1 MAQGESVMSITVNQ
15 QSRRIGLALS
25 GGGFR
30 AAGFHLGVFRK
41 LKELG
46 LLWKLDLL
54 TCVSGGSIAGAFL
67 ARHWGQEEALDKL
80 ENYLRTTSIAVSSVL
95 GGLLDPLHSRLD
107 KLASSYDRDLFDG
120 GTLDTLKSG
129 PRIYLNATNLATGNM
144 FFFVAGGDGL
154 SEMGEW
160 EMGTVAAG
168 KFPIS
173 RAVAASSAFP
183 PVFPPLRLAQDEYP
197 QRDAD
202 FVCLTDGGVYDN
214 LGVNPLL
221 RKRNAL
227 DYVIVSDGGK
237 PFAIDQSPTELGS
250 VILVHAIDILMEQV
264 RGLQFKRLELN
275 GAKAGGAK
283 PAWLS
288 IDSIEGQ
295 VRDGDAAFASSI
307 STNLQRLSVAEVDVL
322 KRHAGALVEHRLR
335 TYMPELLGS

>member
-1 MAQGESVMSITVNQ
+1 MTVTVKQ
-15 QSRRIGLALS
+15 QSSRIGLALS

-41 LKELG
+41 LHALG

-67 ARHWGQEEALDKL
+67 ASHWGQDNALDKL
-80 ENYLRTTSIAVSSVL
+80 EHNLRNTSIAVSSVL
-95 GGLLDPLHSRLD
+95 GGLLDPLESRLD
-107 KLASSYDRDLFDG
+107 KLAGAYDRGLFHG
-120 GTLDTLKSG
+120 SVLDTRKDG

-144 FFFVAGGDGL
+144 FFFVAGGGG
-154 SEMGEW
+154 STEMGEW
-160 EMGTVAAG
+160 EMGTVAAPD
-168 KFPIS
+168 FPIS

-183 PVFPPLRLAQDEYP
+183 PVFPPLRLAQNEYP

-227 DYVIVSDGGK
+227 DYALVSDAGK
-237 PFAIDQSPTELGS
+237 PFALDRSPTELGS
-250 VILVHAIDILMEQV
+250 AVLVHSIDILMEQV

-275 GAKAGGAK
+275 AGKPGGAR

-288 IDSIEGQ
+288 IDSVQGQ
-295 VRDGDAAFASSI
+295 IRDGDAAYAASI
-307 STNLQRLSVAEVDVL
+307 ATNLKRLSVAEIDVL
-322 KRHAGALVEHRLR
+322 TRHGGALVEHRLR
-335 TYMPELLGS
+335 TYMPELLAA

>member
-1 MAQGESVMSITVNQ
+1 MAITVDQ
-15 QSRRIGLALS
+15 QTRRIGLALS

-30 AAGFHLGVFRK
+30 AAAFHLGVFRK
-41 LKELG
+41 LHALN
-46 LLWKLDLL
+46 LLWKIDLL

-67 ARHWGQEEALDKL
+67 ASRWGQDNALDQL
-80 ENYLRTTSIAVSSVL
+80 ESYLRTSSIAVSSVL
-95 GGLLDPLHSRLD
+95 GGMLDPLHSRLD
-107 KLASSYDRDLFDG
+107 KLASTYDRDLFNG
-120 GTLDTLKSG
+120 GTLDTLKNG

-144 FFFVAGGDGL
+144 FFFVAGGGGL

-160 EMGTVAAG
+160 EMGTVTASH
-168 KFPIS
+168 FPIS

-183 PVFPPLRLAQDEYP
+183 PVFPPLRLAPDEYP

-214 LGVNPLL
+214 LGVNPLM

-237 PFAIDQSPTELGS
+237 PFAMDRSPTELGS
-250 VILVHAIDILMEQV
+250 VVLVHAIDILMEQV

-275 GAKAGGAK
+275 SAKPGGAK

-288 IDSIEGQ
+288 IDSVEGQ
-295 VRDGDAAFASSI
+295 VRDGDAAYAASI
-307 STNLQRLSVAEVDVL
+307 STNLTRLSVAEMDVL
-322 KRHAGALVEHRLR
+322 KRHGGALIEHRLR
-335 TYMPELLGS
+335 TYMPELVQG